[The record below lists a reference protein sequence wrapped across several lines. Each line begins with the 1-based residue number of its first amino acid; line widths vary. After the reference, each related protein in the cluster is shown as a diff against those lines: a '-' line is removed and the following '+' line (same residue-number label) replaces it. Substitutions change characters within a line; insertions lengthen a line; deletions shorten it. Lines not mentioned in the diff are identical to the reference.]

1 MSAAATLLRKEDQ
14 RLITGHGQFTSDA
27 VMAGSLYAVMVR
39 SDHAHARFKADWS
52 QVRSAPGVQAVLTA
66 DDVAQAGFTELI
78 NAVTVKDA
86 QDRPQVICRMPV
98 LAASTVHYVGQ
109 PIAMVVAETAAQAA
123 DAAELAAIDYDSLP
137 CVVNFEDATAPGAVQ
152 LHASAPGNT
161 SVIYENGDRAAV
173 DAAFARAAM
182 TSNVKVAS
190 QRLIPAPMEPRAVQA
205 WHDAASGQTHV
216 RTPTQGLL
224 GMLGMLASI
233 TGWPA
238 DSIRIH
244 TQDVG
249 GSFGL
254 RGTVTPEHVLLM
266 LAARTLGRPIKWT
279 SSRSETF
286 FSDWHGRA
294 LTLHGHIALDAQGR
308 ILAIRFDNQVDVG
321 AFNAYFSTHIGARN
335 LSITMGGVYKVPALH
350 MRSHIF
356 YTNTVP
362 VSAYRGAGRP
372 DVSYAIERLID
383 HAAHEHGLDPVALR
397 RLNFIAPAEFP
408 YKTANG
414 TVYDNGDFERV
425 MDRTLAVSDPDGV
438 ALRRQQ
444 SQARA
449 RLFGRGL
456 AYYLESSGPGAAAKD
471 QVRGRIEAAGLTL
484 HAISGASGQG
494 HETSFAQIV
503 ERELGLPVEQVRFV
517 AGEVGRDL
525 VGNSTGGS
533 RTLYGLGSAIVDLC
547 RRLMEQG
554 RAQVAAQWGCGEEEV
569 LIEGSRW
576 RHASDAGRSLR
587 FQAWFDAQAR
597 ALEGL
602 EIIGEASSG
611 ATFPNGCHI
620 AELEIDPQ
628 TGEIELLGYWAADD
642 VGEVI
647 SPKQLLGQV
656 HGGVVQG
663 LGQAFGE
670 HAVYD
675 RSTGQ
680 LLTGSFMDYAMP
692 RAGILHSFHHQSVPV
707 PTKLNKLG
715 AKGVGESGCSGSLP
729 ALANAVIDALRP
741 LGVTQADMPFTP
753 ARVWGLIK
761 GR

>member
-1 MSAAATLLRKEDQ
+1 
-14 RLITGHGQFTSDA
+14 
-27 VMAGSLYAVMVR
+27 
-39 SDHAHARFKADWS
+39 
-52 QVRSAPGVQAVLTA
+52 
-66 DDVAQAGFTELI
+66 
-78 NAVTVKDA
+78 
-86 QDRPQVICRMPV
+86 
-98 LAASTVHYVGQ
+98 
-109 PIAMVVAETAAQAA
+109 
-123 DAAELAAIDYDSLP
+123 
-137 CVVNFEDATAPGAVQ
+137 
-152 LHASAPGNT
+152 
-161 SVIYENGDRAAV
+161 
-173 DAAFARAAM
+173 
-182 TSNVKVAS
+182 
-190 QRLIPAPMEPRAVQA
+190 
-205 WHDAASGQTHV
+205 
-216 RTPTQGLL
+216 
-224 GMLGMLASI
+224 
-233 TGWPA
+233 
-238 DSIRIH
+238 
-244 TQDVG
+244 
-249 GSFGL
+249 
-254 RGTVTPEHVLLM
+254 
-266 LAARTLGRPIKWT
+266 
-279 SSRSETF
+279 
-286 FSDWHGRA
+286 
-294 LTLHGHIALDAQGR
+294 
-308 ILAIRFDNQVDVG
+308 
-321 AFNAYFSTHIGARN
+321 
-335 LSITMGGVYKVPALH
+335 